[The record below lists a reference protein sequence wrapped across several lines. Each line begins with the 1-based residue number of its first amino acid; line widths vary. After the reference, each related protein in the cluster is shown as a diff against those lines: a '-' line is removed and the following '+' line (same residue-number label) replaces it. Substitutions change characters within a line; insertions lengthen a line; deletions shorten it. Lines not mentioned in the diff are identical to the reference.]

1 MISGNGMFIVFFH
14 ENLYSLSK
22 NVQVLSLC
30 AVGLAETVPNQF
42 NVKFI
47 QLTKLGHIL
56 LILLVITI
64 YHLHILGCGKS
75 QLTLT
80 NCFQELHET

>member
-14 ENLYSLSK
+14 GNLYSLCW

-42 NVKFI
+42 NVKFV

-56 LILLVITI
+56 LILLVIVI

-75 QLTLT
+75 QLTFN
-80 NCFQELHET
+80 NCFQELHD